1 MHQRVLCIQRTMKKF
16 ISVILISS
24 IYIVTLVRSVLLL
37 DSNLILKVTD
47 HLQIN
52 KPIIYDYDDFLN
64 INAKSKLYRKLFLNY
79 QSASFNSIN
88 NEEQINFQDKQTFVV
103 LCSTLQNFTWKFFGD
118 SIVLVVSNI
127 KNETDLE
134 NLSETIAINAQ
145 VYFLDYNS
153 SKLYEAYTINNY
165 KITKFLG
172 LYNARMASRGCCL
185 RALCMV
191 F

>member
-1 MHQRVLCIQRTMKKF
+1 MKKF

-172 LYNARMASRGCCL
+172 LYNLSKS
-185 RALCMV
+185 
-191 F
+191 

>member
-1 MHQRVLCIQRTMKKF
+1 MKKF

-24 IYIVTLVRSVLLL
+24 IYIVTLVKSVLLL
-37 DSNLILKVTD
+37 DTNLILKATD

-103 LCSTLQNFTWKFFGD
+103 FCGTLQNFTWKLKFFGD
-118 SIVLVVSNI
+118 FTVLVVSNI

-165 KITKFLG
+165 KMTKFLG
-172 LYNARMASRGCCL
+172 LYILIYNLSKS
-185 RALCMV
+185 
-191 F
+191 